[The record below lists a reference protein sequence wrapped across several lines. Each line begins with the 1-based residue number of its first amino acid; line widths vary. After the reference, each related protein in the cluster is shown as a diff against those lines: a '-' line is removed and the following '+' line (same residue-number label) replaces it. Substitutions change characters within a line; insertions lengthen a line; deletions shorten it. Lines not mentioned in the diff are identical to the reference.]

1 MLTIDH
7 LHLQLPQAFQDR
19 AGEIAR
25 LVAEELAAVPMT
37 ADLQLDRL
45 AVPPVEVAPLATDR
59 DVARAV
65 AASVHTGILN
75 EMR

>member
-1 MLTIDH
+1 MLTIDR
-7 LHLQLPQAFQDR
+7 LHLQLPPAFRDR

-25 LVAEELAAVPMT
+25 LVAEELATVPMT

-45 AVPPVEVAPLATDR
+45 AVPPVEISPLATDR

-65 AASVHTGILN
+65 AASVHKGIRN
-75 EMR
+75 ETR